1 MLIVKVLAIILG
13 FKVIMAI
20 MDLID
25 IKLEDR
31 KKGKRKNEG
40 RFETFDDDVDDEED
54 DDDEDYRKEK
64 DGYIYD
70 AEEYERKKARMKKKR
85 YKKKS

>member
-1 MLIVKVLAIILG
+1 
-13 FKVIMAI
+13 MAI

-40 RFETFDDDVDDEED
+40 RFETFDEEEIDEDEDEED
-54 DDDEDYRKEK
+54 DTYKKVR
-64 DGYIYD
+64 
-70 AEEYERKKARMKKKR
+70 RKKKQ
-85 YKKKS
+85 KKKS

>member
-1 MLIVKVLAIILG
+1 
-13 FKVIMAI
+13 MAI

-40 RFETFDDDVDDEED
+40 RFETLDYEESDEENEIEED
-54 DDDEDYRKEK
+54 DDDDDDE
-64 DGYIYD
+64 
-70 AEEYERKKARMKKKR
+70 R
-85 YKKKS
+85 YKKVRKKKKHKKKS

>member
-13 FKVIMAI
+13 FKVVMAI

-40 RFETFDDDVDDEED
+40 RFETLDYEESDEED
-54 DDDEDYRKEK
+54 EIEEDDNDEHYKK
-64 DGYIYD
+64 V
-70 AEEYERKKARMKKKR
+70 RKKKKH
-85 YKKKS
+85 KKKS